1 MDTND
6 IIWRLAQLASLP
18 FQERYVIDGTVDE
31 YVLDTELLENVDG
44 LKYQIRRPENINILN
59 AEQSRALEDLIAY
72 IENHSD
78 QALSGKSR
86 EECALLI
93 RESNVWRD
101 MRNMANNALQ
111 TFGICVDLM
120 SASEIDQLALG

>member
-18 FQERYVIDGTVDE
+18 FQERYVIDGTLDE

-44 LKYQIRRPENINILN
+44 LKYQIRRHENKNILT
-59 AEQSRALEDLIAY
+59 AEQSRTLDDLFAY
-72 IENHSD
+72 IENHSG

-93 RESNVWRD
+93 RESKVWKE
-101 MRNMANNALQ
+101 MRNLANNALK
-111 TFGICVDLM
+111 TFGISADLM